1 MPEHVLS
8 RPDTSRVPRGPLN
21 WIYFP
26 LALLYHELL
35 LRAFD
40 TTVTFFDA
48 ALLPIVLSALGGGLL
63 LSLLANLLPW
73 RKATRWAGLAVIFL
87 WSVYVC
93 IEYCC
98 KSYFKSYF
106 ALTFMVTMT
115 GHVVGDFAGTIPDVV
130 LPRLPFILLAMLPVV
145 GCVLLRRRIAPPQR
159 MGWKPLLVLLA
170 LSLAF
175 GGTGSVLAHGGMY
188 KTSYTYGF
196 NADAGVTHFGLNTTV
211 RLEMT
216 YALFGQPAPDIQVP
230 EDDGGDD
237 TAVTAPVVY
246 GKNAMDIDFDAL
258 AENASSSAVANMSRY
273 FGSLTPSSQNE
284 YTGMFKGKNL
294 ILFTAE
300 AFSPWFISEELTPAL
315 YRLTHEGFVCSN
327 FYQPGWGQSTTGG
340 EFAVMTGLIPTWV
353 NGNVSFYA
361 TARNSMPF
369 ALGNQFRALGYTTA
383 AYHDNIYNY
392 YNRDKTHP
400 NLGYDYQGQGSGLKL
415 TEDGSWPYSD
425 LEMLQNTIDPY
436 IDAYVKDGTPFHTYY
451 MTVSGHGGYGWGH
464 AMAAKNRQ
472 KAQAA
477 YPNASAQVQA
487 YVAANLELESALA
500 YLLEELETA
509 GIADDTVICLAADH
523 YPYLLSDT
531 DTDYYNELR
540 GVTDSE
546 RDTSRYRNA
555 LILWCGSM
563 DEPVQVDEP
572 CSAVDIVPTLSNLFG
587 LTYDSRLL
595 SGRDILD
602 KSYNASSAAGSIP
615 LVILPTAGGN
625 SWATA
630 AGVYEASTRTF
641 TANPGITVGEE
652 YVSAINDRVSLQYHY
667 AQLLVTYDYY
677 AIALPQEGHTPNAPQ
692 LAPPAPAEPENGEEG
707 AETPSLYR
715 SRARRDFSGG
725 CTVPAPAMHPPGQA
739 MPSSRYPSYLPV
751 RARRSIWRHWFSP
764 SAATVLTS
772 ISGCSRWITSF
783 TALATPP
790 PAAKP
795 TPGALAS

>member
-1 MPEHVLS
+1 MIEKENEHAARTPLPGGRAHS
-8 RPDTSRVPRGPLN
+8 VPLHWLFLPA
-21 WIYFP
+21 
-26 LALLYHELL
+26 ALLYHELL

-40 TTVTFFDA
+40 AQSVFFDGALALILLFAVGTGLFWSLIVNLLRRPRAAFIVSVTVTA
-48 ALLPIVLSALGGGLL
+48 
-63 LSLLANLLPW
+63 
-73 RKATRWAGLAVIFL
+73 L
-87 WSVYVC
+87 WSVLVC
-93 IEYCC
+93 VEYCC
-98 KSYFKSYF
+98 RSYFKSYF
-106 ALTFMVTMT
+106 FLRFIGNMSENVVT
-115 GHVVGDFAGTIPDVV
+115 GFGSAIPEVV
-130 LPRLPFILLAMLPVV
+130 LPRLPFILLAMLPVA

-230 EDDGGDD
+230 EADGGDD

-369 ALGNQFRALGYTTA
+369 ALGNQLRALGYTTA

-477 YPNASAQVQA
+477 YPNASTQVQA

-641 TANPGITVGEE
+641 TANPGITVGED

-707 AETPSLYR
+707 AETPAPDVSDGAAPEDGY
-715 SRARRDFSGG
+715 
-725 CTVPAPAMHPPGQA
+725 VPPDETQPE
-739 MPSSRYPSYLPV
+739 
-751 RARRSIWRHWFSP
+751 
-764 SAATVLTS
+764 
-772 ISGCSRWITSF
+772 
-783 TALATPP
+783 
-790 PAAKP
+790 
-795 TPGALAS
+795 

>member
-1 MPEHVLS
+1 MTEKENEHTAPS
-8 RPDTSRVPRGPLN
+8 RLFGGGAHPAPLH
-21 WIYFP
+21 WLFSP
-26 LALLYHELL
+26 AAVLYHELL

-40 TTVTFFDA
+40 AQSVFFDGALALILLFAVGTGLFWSLIVNLLRRPKAAFIVSVTVTA
-48 ALLPIVLSALGGGLL
+48 
-63 LSLLANLLPW
+63 
-73 RKATRWAGLAVIFL
+73 L
-87 WSVYVC
+87 WSVLVC
-93 IEYCC
+93 VEYCC
-98 KSYFKSYF
+98 RSYFKSYF
-106 ALTFMVTMT
+106 FLRFIGNMSENVVT
-115 GHVVGDFAGTIPDVV
+115 GFGSAIPEVV
-130 LPRLPFILLAMLPVV
+130 LPRLPFILLAMLPVA

-258 AENASSSAVANMSRY
+258 AESASSSAVANMSRY

-369 ALGNQFRALGYTTA
+369 ALGNQLRALGYTTA

-425 LEMLQNTIDPY
+425 LEMIQNTIDPY

-630 AGVYEASTRTF
+630 AGIYEASTRTF
-641 TANPGITVGEE
+641 TANPGITVGED

-692 LAPPAPAEPENGEEG
+692 LAPPAPAEPENGENDEDG
-707 AETPSLYR
+707 S
-715 SRARRDFSGG
+715 
-725 CTVPAPAMHPPGQA
+725 VPED
-739 MPSSRYPSYLPV
+739 
-751 RARRSIWRHWFSP
+751 
-764 SAATVLTS
+764 
-772 ISGCSRWITSF
+772 
-783 TALATPP
+783 TPP
-790 PAAKP
+790 DVSDGTAPEDGYVP
-795 TPGALAS
+795 PDETQPE

>member
-1 MPEHVLS
+1 MPMIEKENEHAARTPLPGGRAHS
-8 RPDTSRVPRGPLN
+8 VPLH
-21 WIYFP
+21 WLFF
-26 LALLYHELL
+26 LAAVLYHELL

-40 TTVTFFDA
+40 AQSVFFDGALALILLFAVGTGLFWSLIVNLLRRPRAAFIVSVTVTA
-48 ALLPIVLSALGGGLL
+48 
-63 LSLLANLLPW
+63 
-73 RKATRWAGLAVIFL
+73 L
-87 WSVYVC
+87 WSVLVC
-93 IEYCC
+93 VEYCC
-98 KSYFKSYF
+98 RSYFKSYF
-106 ALTFMVTMT
+106 FLRFIGNMSENVVT
-115 GHVVGDFAGTIPDVV
+115 GFGSAIPEVV
-130 LPRLPFILLAMLPVV
+130 LPRLPFILLAMLPVA

-159 MGWKPLLVLLA
+159 MRWKPLLVLLA

-175 GGTGSVLAHGGMY
+175 GGTGSVLAHSGMY

-258 AENASSSAVANMSRY
+258 ADSASSSAVANMSRY

-425 LEMLQNTIDPY
+425 LEMIQNTIDPY

-477 YPNASAQVQA
+477 YPNASTQVQA

-509 GIADDTVICLAADH
+509 GIADDTAICLAADH

-540 GVTDSE
+540 GITDSE

-630 AGVYEASTRTF
+630 AGIYEASTRTF
-641 TANPGITVGEE
+641 TANPGITVGED

-707 AETPSLYR
+707 AETPAPDVSDGTAPEDGY
-715 SRARRDFSGG
+715 
-725 CTVPAPAMHPPGQA
+725 VPPDETQPE
-739 MPSSRYPSYLPV
+739 
-751 RARRSIWRHWFSP
+751 
-764 SAATVLTS
+764 
-772 ISGCSRWITSF
+772 
-783 TALATPP
+783 
-790 PAAKP
+790 
-795 TPGALAS
+795 